1 MGGTN
6 ALVCPSND
14 LSQCEGNDA
23 AVISITP
30 TGAVKGS
37 DVTLMIRF
45 PSAAGT
51 DTVTMV
57 GTATGTNLAGT
68 YTDSL
73 GDAGTWTASV
83 AASLSGTYSGTFNST
98 SNPLP
103 IAPTMMLTLAQD
115 ASFQLTGT
123 ASITSFPCL
132 NSLTLSGQ
140 AVGGAFTLSDA
151 SSGAVITAIP
161 TANSF
166 IFSYKFAP
174 TAARCAG
181 DTGRGELTNPS
192 PWGY

>member
-68 YTDSL
+68 YTDQ
-73 GDAGTWTASV
+73 
-83 AASLSGTYSGTFNST
+83 SGRRRDLDCICRG
-98 SNPLP
+98 
-103 IAPTMMLTLAQD
+103 
-115 ASFQLTGT
+115 
-123 ASITSFPCL
+123 FP
-132 NSLTLSGQ
+132 
-140 AVGGAFTLSDA
+140 
-151 SSGAVITAIP
+151 
-161 TANSF
+161 
-166 IFSYKFAP
+166 
-174 TAARCAG
+174 
-181 DTGRGELTNPS
+181 
-192 PWGY
+192 